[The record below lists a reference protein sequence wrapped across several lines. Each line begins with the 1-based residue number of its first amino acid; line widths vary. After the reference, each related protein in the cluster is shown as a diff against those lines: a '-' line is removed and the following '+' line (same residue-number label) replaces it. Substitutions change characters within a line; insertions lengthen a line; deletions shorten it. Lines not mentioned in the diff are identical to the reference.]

1 MGAGLDGT
9 RGRDR
14 IDRAA
19 SVLLRWRLPTAM
31 RLKGN
36 AVSGT
41 GRTRCPL
48 ILSGTTES
56 GCVREAVWRLSVSP
70 IRRAALG
77 DVMTMNG
84 LSPRRAGHTPP
95 CASAVHTE
103 AEKQEMTLSF
113 TVCP

>member
-14 IDRAA
+14 TDRAA

-41 GRTRCPL
+41 GRTGYSFT
-48 ILSGTTES
+48 SGTTKS
-56 GCVREAVWRLSVSP
+56 GCVSEEAVWRLSVSQFIEQP
-70 IRRAALG
+70 L
-77 DVMTMNG
+77 VM
-84 LSPRRAGHTPP
+84 
-95 CASAVHTE
+95 
-103 AEKQEMTLSF
+103 
-113 TVCP
+113 